1 MLKAVSGSPGQGMTL
16 YVPPAVENAA
26 VPVVTTPTGAGQS
39 VGHPS
44 KPIGQSNLD
53 LTRRRIVRRGDLVSW
68 NGFRGR
74 VGLVYPEQGSPLYI
88 NVGSFVACRAVQV
101 VQ

>member
-1 MLKAVSGSPGQGMTL
+1 MASAL
-16 YVPPAVENAA
+16 
-26 VPVVTTPTGAGQS
+26 
-39 VGHPS
+39 S

-74 VGLVYPEQGSPLYI
+74 VARVRMGVVYPEQGSSLYI
-88 NVGSFVACRAVQV
+88 NVGAFVACKAVQV